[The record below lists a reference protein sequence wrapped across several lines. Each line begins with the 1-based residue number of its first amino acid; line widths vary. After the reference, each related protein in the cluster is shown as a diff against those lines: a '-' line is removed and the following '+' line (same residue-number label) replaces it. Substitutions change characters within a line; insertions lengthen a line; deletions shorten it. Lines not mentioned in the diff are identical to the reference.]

1 MKYDG
6 FDAGIDYDF
15 LVLKKGGNRIEFGWD
30 NWVEGEIKCK
40 NELMEMLQDKFKMQF
55 KFGEPINLKSSVIR
69 LTKFQIIMNWLRRKK

>member
-6 FDAGIDYDF
+6 IDAEIDYDF
-15 LVLKKGGNRIEFGWD
+15 LVLKK
-30 NWVEGEIKCK
+30 VEIKCK
-40 NELMEMLQDKFKMQF
+40 NELMEMLQEKFKMQF